1 MTIVITS
8 CTNRKRKPVAHARH
22 ISDLAPAPLTDLA
35 SAWGQR
41 LDAADERFPAAS
53 IYGGRAFQE
62 ASTAARALG
71 ARLLVVSAGL
81 GLIDAS
87 NAVPPYACTVLVGAA
102 DSVAARITGPYET
115 GAWWAALRTASP
127 FARPLADF
135 VADDDGPI
143 LAALSDAYLAM
154 IAAEI
159 LALPDAVLARLRI
172 FTRTPPSRIASAL
185 RPYVMPYDDRLDGP
199 DSVVRG
205 TRSDFAGR
213 ALRHFV
219 DLGATGSVA
228 TDAAAVEAALTGWRL
243 PAKHDRARHDDAALL
258 DLIRE
263 HWASVGGSSSRLLRL
278 FRDDLGIACEQSRF
292 AALARKVRGE
302 QL

>member
-35 SAWGQR
+35 SAWAQR
-41 LDAADERFPAAS
+41 LDAADERFSAAS

-62 ASTAARALG
+62 ASTAARALA

-102 DSVAARITGPYET
+102 DSVAARVTGPYET

-154 IAAEI
+154 IAAEM
-159 LALPDAVLARLRI
+159 LALPDAVLTRLRI

-219 DLGATGSVA
+219 DLGVTGSMA
-228 TDAAAVEAALTGWRL
+228 MDAAAVEAALAGWRL

-292 AALARKVRGE
+292 AALARQVRGE
-302 QL
+302 QP